1 LSKVTLAAHLTLDP
15 VTAPTSPSAAASVVY
30 RRATASLR
38 GAFWAGALDA
48 LSSPALVSC
57 ASYIG
62 LGSLIRELSLG
73 PELAVAS
80 TVLTWALPAQVASI
94 EMYALAA
101 PIASVVIAVLLINFR
116 FLPMVISLIPLFRS
130 AGVGGA
136 RLYLLAHLVAAS
148 TWILTMLRG
157 PEMPP
162 EQRVP
167 YFLGCSCMLVGSS
180 VVGILIGY
188 VVAGAVPREV
198 TYGLVFLNPLSF
210 MLLMLVDLRQRVRI
224 LALVFG
230 VAAGPALHLVS
241 PTWGLLIAGLTAGTA
256 AFAAD
261 RWLPSLRTTR

>member
-1 LSKVTLAAHLTLDP
+1 V
-15 VTAPTSPSAAASVVY
+15 SPPNSSSAATAIVY
-30 RRATASLR
+30 SRATETLR
-38 GAFWAGALDA
+38 GAFWAGAVDA
-48 LSSPALVSC
+48 LRSPALVSC

-62 LGSLIRELSLG
+62 LGSLIRELGLG

-80 TVLTWALPAQVASI
+80 TLFTWALPAQVASI

-101 PIASVVIAVLLINFR
+101 PIASVIIAVLLINFR
-116 FLPMVISLIPLFRS
+116 FLPMVISLIPLFRT
-130 AGVGGA
+130 AGVRGVP
-136 RLYLLAHLVAAS
+136 LYLLAHLVAAS

-167 YFLGCSCMLVGSS
+167 YFLGCSSMLVGSS
-180 VVGILIGY
+180 VIGILIGY
-188 VVAGAVPREV
+188 VVAGAVPLEV

-224 LALVFG
+224 LALLFG
-230 VAAGPALHLVS
+230 AAAGPAFHLLS
-241 PTWGLLIAGLTAGTA
+241 PTWGLLIAGFSAGTA

-261 RWLPSLRTTR
+261 YWLPALRRSR